1 MDERAL
7 EIKQVRQDCAEQ
19 VALSQGRAQSER
31 ETAEAVRQDL
41 VRAQIRVEGVPRLE
55 AENATL
61 QDRLREIENAVAA
74 ARQAEAVATAK
85 QEAESVRATECLGRE
100 KLALAHIQRLEAGL
114 DESRLRERAMID
126 RSQQLERDLV
136 AAQSNLA
143 LLKGPAALVSHG

>member
-1 MDERAL
+1 M
-7 EIKQVRQDCAEQ
+7 
-19 VALSQGRAQSER
+19 SQGRAQSER